1 MKTKTR
7 LSIAAL
13 ATASVLGGGV
23 AGVVLSSPAAAI
35 AQEDSS
41 DDVAD
46 RRVDALQ
53 EVLAGLVSDGTITQA
68 QADAV
73 AEALAEAMPAR
84 GAHHGRHVRGAA
96 TAAEVIGIDA
106 ETLAEALRDGATI
119 ADVAT
124 DNGVEPQA
132 VIDAL
137 VAEAMDR
144 LDQAVEDGRL
154 SADEAAEKEA
164 DMVERITDL
173 VNGELERP
181 EFGRRGPGRGFG
193 SGAEEAPAADAFLST

>member
-1 MKTKTR
+1 VKTKTR
-7 LSIAAL
+7 LSIAAF

-23 AGVVLSSPAAAI
+23 AGVVLSSPVAAI
-35 AQEDSS
+35 AQEDSTA
-41 DDVAD
+41 DVAD
-46 RRVDALQ
+46 TRADALQ
-53 EVLAGLVSDGTITQA
+53 DALAGLVSDGTITQA

-84 GAHHGRHVRGAA
+84 GGHHGRHLRGAA
-96 TAAEVIGIDA
+96 TAADVIGIDV
-106 ETLAEALRDGATI
+106 EPLAEALRDGATI
-119 ADVAT
+119 AEVAS

-137 VAEAMDR
+137 VAEAMER

-154 SADEAAEKEA
+154 SADEAADKEA
-164 DMVERITDL
+164 DIAEHITDL

-193 SGAEEAPAADAFLST
+193 AGGEEAPAANAFLSA